1 MKLVIRHGRLIDPA
15 SSHDAVADLYIADG
29 RVAAVGTAP
38 AGFAAEREIDARGLV
53 VAPGLVD
60 LCARMREPGAEGAL
74 KREMR
79 AALAGG
85 VTGVVCPP
93 DTDPPLDEPGL
104 VRMLRQRSREAAGAR
119 LYPLGALTAGLKG
132 EVLAE
137 IETLAEAGC
146 VAFMQ
151 TGALPHD
158 NGVLLQILR
167 YARTFDLPVWLRPVE
182 DTLAGEG
189 VAGAGAVAGRLGLP
203 AVTALAETVALHT
216 LFEMQ
221 RESGARLH
229 LCRLSSAAG
238 IELVRQARREG
249 LRVTADVGVH
259 HVHLTDVDIGYFNP
273 DFRLDPPLRTQRDRD
288 AILAGLADG
297 TIDAICSDHAPVDD
311 DAKELPFQEAEPGA
325 TGVELLLPLTLKW
338 AREANMPL
346 ARALGYL
353 THQPAGIL
361 GVDAGHI
368 AAGRP
373 ADLCLFD
380 PDAAWIVSPSNLAS
394 LGKNS
399 PYLGLE
405 MQGRVQY
412 TLSKGKP
419 ISSHTAPTKC
429 SYPELTMKEAI
440 SSCTKRMAL
449 PAPGT
454 TFMCFLENSCILLSV
469 TPYALRK
476 GRMSLR

>member
-15 SSHDAVADLYIADG
+15 SNHDAVADLYIADG
-29 RVAAVGTAP
+29 RIAAVGAAP
-38 AGFAAEREIDARGLV
+38 DGFAADREIDARGLV

-137 IETLAEAGC
+137 IETLAEVGC

-151 TGALPHD
+151 TRALPHD

-167 YARTFDLPVWLRPVE
+167 YAKTFDLPVWLRPVE

-216 LFEMQ
+216 IFELQ
-221 RESGARLH
+221 RASGARVH

-259 HVHLTDVDIGYFNP
+259 HVHLTDVDIGYFDP

-297 TIDAICSDHAPVDD
+297 TIDAICSDHAPVGEDD
-311 DAKELPFQEAEPGA
+311 KLLPFGEAAPGA
-325 TGVELLLPLTLKW
+325 TALETLLPLVLKW
-338 AREANMPL
+338 GAQAKLPL
-346 ARALGYL
+346 AATLARVTSA
-353 THQPAGIL
+353 PARIL
-361 GVDAGHI
+361 DEPT
-368 AAGRP
+368 GRLAVGAK
-373 ADLCLFD
+373 ADVVVFD
-380 PDAAWIVSPSNLAS
+380 PQAHWTVTRAELVSRGGNTPFSGYELLGRAMLTLVGGDVRFDRKSGSESNF
-394 LGKNS
+394 
-399 PYLGLE
+399 
-405 MQGRVQY
+405 R
-412 TLSKGKP
+412 
-419 ISSHTAPTKC
+419 
-429 SYPELTMKEAI
+429 
-440 SSCTKRMAL
+440 
-449 PAPGT
+449 
-454 TFMCFLENSCILLSV
+454 
-469 TPYALRK
+469 
-476 GRMSLR
+476 

>member
-1 MKLVIRHGRLIDPA
+1 MRLVIRHGRLIDPA
-15 SSHDAVADLYIADG
+15 SNHDAVADLYIADG
-29 RVAAVGTAP
+29 RIAAVGGAP

-151 TGALPHD
+151 TRALPHD

-167 YARTFDLPVWLRPVE
+167 YATTFDLPVWLRPVE
-182 DTLAGEG
+182 DTLAGDG

-216 LFEMQ
+216 IFEMQ
-221 RESGARLH
+221 RETGARVH

-238 IELVRQARREG
+238 IELVRRARREG

-259 HVHLTDVDIGYFNP
+259 HVHLTDVDIGYFDP

-288 AILAGLADG
+288 AIAAGLADG
-297 TIDAICSDHAPVDD
+297 TIDAICSDHAPVGEDD
-311 DAKELPFQEAEPGA
+311 KLLPFGEAAPGA
-325 TGVELLLPLTLKW
+325 TALETLLPLVLKW
-338 AREANMPL
+338 GEAAKLPL
-346 ARALGYL
+346 AAVLARVTSA
-353 THQPAGIL
+353 PARIL
-361 GVDAGHI
+361 DEPT
-368 AAGRP
+368 GRLAVGAK
-373 ADLCLFD
+373 ADVVVFD
-380 PDAAWIVSPSNLAS
+380 PQAHWTVTRNELVSRGGN
-394 LGKNS
+394 
-399 PYLGLE
+399 
-405 MQGRVQY
+405 
-412 TLSKGKP
+412 
-419 ISSHTAPTKC
+419 
-429 SYPELTMKEAI
+429 
-440 SSCTKRMAL
+440 
-449 PAPGT
+449 
-454 TFMCFLENSCILLSV
+454 
-469 TPYALRK
+469 TPYSGYELVGRAMLTLVGGDVRFDRK
-476 GRMSLR
+476 SGSESNFR